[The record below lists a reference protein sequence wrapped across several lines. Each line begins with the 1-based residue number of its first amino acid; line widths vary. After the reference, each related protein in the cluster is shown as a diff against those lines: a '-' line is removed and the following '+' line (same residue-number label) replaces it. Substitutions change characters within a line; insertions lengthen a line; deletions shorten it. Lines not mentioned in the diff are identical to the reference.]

1 MAFIAPKTQPKGLAR
16 RVPPAIFPALLG
28 LLGLGLGWRRAAAD
42 FGLPTG
48 IADLALGMISAVYC
62 FSLIAYTIKFMR
74 RPAVVAEDLKIL
86 PGRAG
91 LATMSMGIYL
101 MAAVLAP
108 WAPNLAPGLA
118 PGLVFLGLAVH
129 LVLIALMLGDLIEGP
144 VEQRRVT
151 PVMHL
156 SYVGP
161 IVGAQVA
168 VALGYSALA
177 AAIFWITLPVALL
190 IWYRSARQALRERVP
205 APLRPLLA
213 IHLSPAALLGTV
225 SLGLGY
231 HTLALVFA
239 VLAALILTALVLGA
253 RWLLAAGFS
262 PFWGALTFPLAA
274 SANLWLGMGERGM
287 GEGWRWAGDGALIA
301 ATLIIPPIAVKVLQL
316 WAKGTLAI
324 KTNAATA

>member
-1 MAFIAPKTQPKGLAR
+1 
-16 RVPPAIFPALLG
+16 
-28 LLGLGLGWRRAAAD
+28 
-42 FGLPTG
+42 
-48 IADLALGMISAVYC
+48 
-62 FSLIAYTIKFMR
+62 
-74 RPAVVAEDLKIL
+74 
-86 PGRAG
+86 
-91 LATMSMGIYL
+91 
-101 MAAVLAP
+101 
-108 WAPNLAPGLA
+108 
-118 PGLVFLGLAVH
+118 
-129 LVLIALMLGDLIEGP
+129 
-144 VEQRRVT
+144 
-151 PVMHL
+151 
-156 SYVGP
+156 
-161 IVGAQVA
+161 
-168 VALGYSALA
+168 
-177 AAIFWITLPVALL
+177 
-190 IWYRSARQALRERVP
+190 VP

-253 RWLLAAGFS
+253 RWLLVAGFS

>member
-1 MAFIAPKTQPKGLAR
+1 MSFIAPKPQPGGLAR

-28 LLGLGLGWRRAAAD
+28 LLGLGLGWRRAGAD
-42 FGLPTG
+42 FGLPG
-48 IADLALGMISAVYC
+48 GFSDLLLGMITAVFC
-62 FSLIAYTIKFMR
+62 FSVLAYAIKFMR
-74 RPAVVAEDLKIL
+74 RPAVVAEDLKVL

-91 LATMSMGIYL
+91 LATMAMGLSL
-101 MAAVLAP
+101 MALVLLP
-108 WAPNLAPGLA
+108 WLPRLSPAILMVGL
-118 PGLVFLGLAVH
+118 GVH

-144 VEQRRVT
+144 AEQRRVT

-161 IVGAQVA
+161 IVAAQVA
-168 VALGYSALA
+168 VALDHSALA

-190 IWYRSARQALRERVP
+190 IWYRSARQVLRERVP

-213 IHLSPAALLGTV
+213 IHLSPAALMGTV
-225 SLGLGY
+225 ALGLGY
-231 HTLALVFA
+231 QAMALVFA
-239 VLAALILTALVLGA
+239 LLSALILTGLILGA

-274 SANLWLGMGERGM
+274 TANLWLSLGAVTGSGVWRG
-287 GEGWRWAGDGALIA
+287 AGDGALIG
-301 ATLIIPPIAVKVLQL
+301 ATLIIPPIAVRVLQL

>member
-1 MAFIAPKTQPKGLAR
+1 MPFTAPKPQPRGFAR
-16 RVPPAIFPALLG
+16 RVPPAIFPSLLG
-28 LLGLGLGWRRAAAD
+28 LLGLGLAWRRAAPD
-42 FGLPTG
+42 FGLPGG
-48 IADLALGMISAVYC
+48 IADLALGMISAVFC
-62 FSLIAYTIKFMR
+62 FGILAYTAKFMR
-74 RPAVVAEDLKIL
+74 RPAAVAEDLKIL

-91 LATMSMGIYL
+91 LSTMAMGIYL

-108 WAPNLAPGLA
+108 WLPGLSPA
-118 PGLVFLGLAVH
+118 ILFLGLAVH
-129 LVLIALMLGDLIEGP
+129 LVLIALMLGDLVEAP
-144 VEQRRVT
+144 AEQRRVT

-161 IVGAQVA
+161 IVGAQMA
-168 VALGYSALA
+168 LALGYSALA

-213 IHLSPAALLGTV
+213 IHLSPAALMGTV

-231 HTLALVFA
+231 QTLALAFA

-274 SANLWLGMGERGM
+274 TATLWLALGGALGSGAWRG
-287 GEGWRWAGDGALIA
+287 AGDGALIA
-301 ATLIIPPIAVKVLQL
+301 ATLIIPPIAVRVLQL